1 MPQIDNGF
9 AIEASN
15 VTFGGEAQYKCY
27 SGFEFASG
35 PSIET
40 IGCMGDEQCSASQ
53 CTPLPGV
60 PHANAT
66 VLNGG
71 GMNYGSVIRFECESG
86 YVRTGAS
93 VLLGQSNGT
102 WSGSVPSCSKI

>member
-1 MPQIDNGF
+1 MSGRRPLVQPVYCGPVPQIDNGF

-15 VTFGGEAQYKCY
+15 VTFGGEAQYQCY
-27 SGFEFASG
+27 AGFGFASG
-35 PSIET
+35 QAIET
-40 IGCMGDEQCSASQ
+40 IRSTGDGQLDSVLQCSAFQ

-71 GMNYGSVIRFECESG
+71 GMNYGSVWAFS
-86 YVRTGAS
+86 RT
-93 VLLGQSNGT
+93 L
-102 WSGSVPSCSKI
+102 C